1 MSGVRRPTLEMVATR
16 AGVGRGTVSRVINGS
31 DQVSPATR
39 EAVRNAIAELGYVP
53 NHAARTLVTRRTDT
67 VALVVPEPN
76 DRLFAQPFFAHI
88 VRGVSA
94 TLNERDLQLLLTT
107 VRSADEYGRLGDY
120 LTAHHVDGVLLVS
133 LHADDPL
140 PDRLAE
146 AGVPCVIGGRPSWQT
161 SHPIHYVDIDNVGGA
176 RTATRRLVETGR
188 RCIATV
194 AGPPDM
200 VAGEDRLEGYL
211 KAMRESGLATPPE
224 RIVRG
229 DFSYESGEAAMRE
242 LLEAVP
248 DVDAVF
254 VASDPMALA
263 AMRVLRDNGRRIPDD
278 VAVIGYDNS
287 SFASHSDPPLTSV
300 HQPTERMGGEMARI
314 LADVAIP
321 GEAEFSEQVLD
332 THLVVRE
339 SG

>member
-1 MSGVRRPTLEMVATR
+1 MSGLRRPTLEMVATR

-39 EAVRNAIAELGYVP
+39 EAVRDAIAELGYVP

-94 TLNERDLQLLLTT
+94 ALNERDLQLLLTT

-161 SHPIHYVDIDNVGGA
+161 HHPIHYVDIDNIGGA
-176 RTATRRLVETGR
+176 RTATSRLVETGR
-188 RCIATV
+188 RCIGTV

-211 KAMRESGLATPPE
+211 TAMRDSGLPTPTTQ
-224 RIVRG
+224 IARG
-229 DFSYESGEAAMRE
+229 DFSYESGEAAMRA
-242 LLEAVP
+242 LLESASGLE
-248 DVDAVF
+248 AVF

-263 AMRVLRDNGRRIPDD
+263 AMRVLRASGRRIPDD

-321 GEAEFSEQVLD
+321 GHADFSEQVLD
-332 THLVVRE
+332 THLVIRE

>member
-1 MSGVRRPTLEMVATR
+1 MSGGRRPTLEMVAVR

-76 DRLFAQPFFAHI
+76 DRLFAQPFFAHV

-161 SHPIHYVDIDNVGGA
+161 SHPIHYVDIDNIGGA
-176 RTATRRLVETGR
+176 HTATCRFIETGR
-188 RCIATV
+188 RSIATV

-211 KAMRESGLATPPE
+211 KAMRESGLPTPPT
-224 RIVRG
+224 RIKRG
-229 DFSYESGEAAMRE
+229 DFSYESGEAATRE
-242 LLEAVP
+242 LLESAP
-248 DVDAVF
+248 ELDAVF

-263 AMRVLRDNGRRIPDD
+263 AMRVLRESGRRIPDD

-287 SFASHSDPPLTSV
+287 SFASHSDPPLSSV

>member
-1 MSGVRRPTLEMVATR
+1 MSEGRRPTLEMVAMR

-39 EAVRNAIAELGYVP
+39 EAVRDAISELGYVP

-76 DRLFAQPFFAHI
+76 DRLFAQPFFAHV

-176 RTATRRLVETGR
+176 RTATCRFVETGR
-188 RCIATV
+188 RNIATV

-211 KAMRESGLATPPE
+211 KAMRASGLPTPQE
-224 RIVRG
+224 RIRRG
-229 DFSYESGEAAMRE
+229 DFSYESGEAATRE
-242 LLEAVP
+242 LLEAAP
-248 DVDAVF
+248 EVDAVF

-263 AMRVLRDNGRRIPDD
+263 AIRVLRESGRRIPDD

-321 GEAEFSEQVLD
+321 GEADFSEQVLD